1 MADHVFFVCFFWDAK
16 MPGGLSLQRFQTQI
30 LIAFFWIVFHY
41 ISDSSI
47 LKLFLLIEVPKSI
60 VVRHSAKLDGFSGDL
75 WNLEGWNWT
84 GAAVNSTNIS
94 NLTQIVVTQQW
105 KEMDTTY
112 YWLYMDQVLRFET
125 NLESQMEAAFLR
137 KTTTVICCNTLQS
150 LTSFQPM

>member
-1 MADHVFFVCFFWDAK
+1 MVPNSDPNC
-16 MPGGLSLQRFQTQI
+16 
-30 LIAFFWIVFHY
+30 FFWIVFHY

-60 VVRHSAKLDGFSGDL
+60 VGRHSAKLDGFSGDL

-112 YWLYMDQVLRFET
+112 YWLYMDQVLRF
-125 NLESQMEAAFLR
+125 
-137 KTTTVICCNTLQS
+137 
-150 LTSFQPM
+150 